1 MDISSSALWWI
12 ATGALVAIELATGT
26 FYLLMLAIGTA
37 AAGIAAWVGLP
48 VSGQFVA
55 AALIGGGAVAAWH
68 LKRSRG
74 EPPQEAAS
82 NRDVNLDVGQ
92 TVQVPTWTQP
102 RATRLVYRGCEW
114 NARYVGEGLPMPG
127 AYRIRAVEGSELMLE
142 RAPN

>member
-1 MDISSSALWWI
+1 MDVSPSTLWWF
-12 ATGALVAIELATGT
+12 ATGALVAVELATGT

-37 AAGIAAWVGLP
+37 AAALAAWAGLP
-48 VSGQFVA
+48 TSGQYVA

-68 LKRSRG
+68 VMRLRG
-74 EPPQEAAS
+74 QPPQEAGS

-92 TVQVPTWTQP
+92 TVQVASWTQP